1 MERLFYW
8 KTQIKHK
15 EDCMSE
21 EKVSKYKDLAEQIG
35 YKKKNV
41 WDGLSK
47 KEVKKIFDFT
57 KDYQVFLN
65 NSKTERET
73 VKNVIRTAQENGFTD
88 LEQGKNPQ
96 GKYYYNYRGKIACLI
111 RTVDKPLTS
120 GTKIVAA
127 HADAPRLDLKQNP
140 LYENTDIAFFK
151 THYYGGIKKY
161 QWLARPLAI
170 HGVFVMSDGS
180 LQEIVI
186 GEKDEDPVFTIEDL
200 LPHLDKKRREQKI
213 SEAFEGEK
221 LNLIL
226 GSLPL
231 DDQDLKDRFK
241 LAILMQLNE
250 AYGITEKDF
259 LSAEIEI
266 VPAGKAR
273 DLGFDRSMVAAYGQ
287 DDRVCVY
294 TAMRALL
301 EAENPRTHIL
311 AFFMDK
317 EEIGSMGNTGADS
330 RFLEYFLGKLL
341 DALGQ
346 EGRPLE
352 VLAHSE
358 CISADVNGALDPD
371 YPEVH
376 EKMNAAQLGYGVC
389 VTKFSGSGG
398 KYHTSDASAEFMGK
412 IRRIF
417 DDAGVIWQTGEL
429 GKIDEGGGG
438 TIALYFASYGMEVI
452 DCGTALLSMHSP
464 FEISS
469 KGDVWNTYKGYRAFY
484 EG

>member
-1 MERLFYW
+1 MPR
-8 KTQIKHK
+8 KK
-15 EDCMSE
+15 E
-21 EKVSKYKDLAEQIG
+21 SKYKDLAEQIG

-41 WDGLSK
+41 WDDLSPA
-47 KEVKKIFDFT
+47 ERDKIFDFCQGY
-57 KDYQVFLN
+57 KNFLN
-65 NSKTERET
+65 DCKTERET
-73 VKNVIRTAQENGFTD
+73 VKNVIRAAGENGFTD
-88 LEQGKNPQ
+88 LEQGKNPR

-111 RTVDKPLTS
+111 RTADKPLTS
-120 GTKIVAA
+120 GCSIIAA
-127 HADAPRLDLKQNP
+127 HTDAPRLDLKQNP
-140 LYENTDIAFFK
+140 LYENTDIVFFK

-161 QWLARPLAI
+161 QWLARPLAV
-170 HGVFVMSDGS
+170 HGVLVMADGA
-180 LQEIVI
+180 LKDIVI

-200 LPHLDKKRREQKI
+200 LPHLDKKRREQKL

-231 DDQDLKDRFK
+231 DDKDLKDRFK
-241 LAILMQLNE
+241 LAVLKRLNE
-250 AYGITEKDF
+250 EYSITEKDF

-273 DLGFDRSMVAAYGQ
+273 DLGFDRSMIAAYGQ

-294 TAMRALL
+294 TAMRAVI
-301 EAENPRTHIL
+301 EADNPRQHIL

-330 RFLEYFLGKLL
+330 RFLEYFMGKLL
-341 DALGQ
+341 DVLGQ
-346 EGRPLE
+346 PGRPLE

-371 YPEVH
+371 YPDVH
-376 EKMNAAQLGYGVC
+376 EKLNAAQLGYGVC
-389 VTKFSGSGG
+389 VTKFTGSGG

-417 DDAGVIWQTGEL
+417 DDAGVVWQTGEL

-438 TIALYFASYGMEVI
+438 TIALFFASYGMEVI

-469 KGDVWNTYKGYRAFY
+469 KGDVWNTYRAYRAFY